1 MPKLTRL
8 IFSYLANLLIY
19 FKGIIKE
26 VTDLETDSKSVTQ
39 ITLQLL
45 KKMVFLTRKTPDQKN
60 TKLLIQI
67 RNQAFRFVE

>member
-1 MPKLTRL
+1 MPKLTKP
-8 IFSYLANLLIY
+8 IFSYLANQLIY
-19 FKGIIKE
+19 FKNISKE
-26 VTDLETDSKSVTQ
+26 MTDLETDSKSVTQ

-45 KKMVFLTRKTPDQKN
+45 KKTVFLMRKTLDQKN